1 LKGAK
6 FLYDGTFAFDNVFS
20 TAEVPHAAKFENP
33 KASPPVNPP
42 SLLQIV
48 ERLERLAARLPYR
61 IRKAVLGELTPL
73 KQLFLQQRPPR
84 FLLTGSR
91 NIPAREI
98 IGALFGV
105 ADSTPADD
113 AAAPFFR
120 WFDVSIAERGKISV
134 LDARGADDSA
144 AIRVQD
150 ELKYCPADIIFF
162 LGAERIAQELEER
175 ELADLNRYLTGNKA
189 LETGSKT
196 IEIIIPPLEQARA
209 RDHGELTAS
218 RTEYSVRSNLAR
230 RTAFLETLRLVYAG
244 HDQTLELLPPESQR
258 LMSILARE
266 LPNEARMEIIRI
278 SRNREAQHEV
288 AQLLVKSTTAV
299 SAAIGAQPIPL
310 ADLPILTSLQLMMI
324 SGIMY
329 VSGRERSLRAA
340 AEFAGALGAN
350 VGAAMLLREG
360 TRAILKFFPG
370 WGNVVCGLV
379 AGSGTYG
386 IGRAATAFFIDGV
399 SLKDARR
406 TYREN
411 RKRRRRRALEGAR

>member
-1 LKGAK
+1 M
-6 FLYDGTFAFDNVFS
+6 
-20 TAEVPHAAKFENP
+20 
-33 KASPPVNPP
+33 NPP

-48 ERLERLAARLPYR
+48 ERLERLAGKLPSR
-61 IRKAVLGELTPL
+61 IQKAVLGELTPL

-84 FLLTGSR
+84 FLFTGSAK
-91 NIPAREI
+91 IPAREI
-98 IGALFGV
+98 IGALFGQ
-105 ADSTPADD
+105 ADFTRTDD
-113 AAAPFFR
+113 AAVPLCR
-120 WFDVSIAERGKISV
+120 WFDISFPERGKISV

-144 AIRVQD
+144 AIRIQD

-162 LGAERIAQELEER
+162 LDADRIAQERE
-175 ELADLNRYLTGNKA
+175 ELADLERYLPGNRTS
-189 LETGSKT
+189 ETGSKI
-196 IEIIIPPLEQARA
+196 IEIIVPPLEKAVV
-209 RDHGELTAS
+209 RDHGDLTVS
-218 RTEYSVRSNLAR
+218 RLEYALPSNLAR
-230 RTAFLETLRLVYAG
+230 RAAFLETLRLVPAG
-244 HDQTLELLPPESQR
+244 PHQTPQLLPPEAQR
-258 LMSILARE
+258 FMSILARE

-310 ADLPILTSLQLMMI
+310 ADLPVLTSLQLMMI

-340 AEFAGALGAN
+340 TEFAGALGAN

-360 TRAILKFFPG
+360 TRAMLKFFPG

-379 AGSGTYG
+379 AGSGTYA

-411 RKRRRRRALEGAR
+411 RKRRRRCSP